1 MTRYRI
7 PQAAPVRDS
16 WRDHLRDAGE
26 IVAGVLL
33 MGLWLF
39 LLAAVVPILLGGA
52 K

>member
-7 PQAAPVRDS
+7 PQAAPVRDT

-39 LLAAVVPILLGGA
+39 ILAVFLPVVFS
-52 K
+52 